1 MTRVTALSLVRR
13 ARRVILSVLDSG
25 DRRDDT
31 LLAELKDIPVS
42 RLDELMA
49 KNTAAGR
56 GANGRPAW
64 LAANHATV
72 ERVLLVPHNYESP
85 GVLRCNAAVLGKG
98 ENDWLFSVDVSL
110 ADFDTLPGLS
120 KRTGQDVLADLLM
133 RLPVLPLEEDQ
144 ERSWELT

>member
-1 MTRVTALSLVRR
+1 MTALSLVRR
-13 ARRVILSVLDSG
+13 ARRVILSVLGSG

-31 LLAELKDIPVS
+31 LLAELKDIPVN

-72 ERVLLVPHNYESP
+72 ERVILVPHNYASP
-85 GVLRCNAAVLGKG
+85 GVLRCNAAVLGRG

-120 KRTGQDVLADLLM
+120 KRTSQDVLADLLM
-133 RLPVLPLEEDQ
+133 RLPVLPLDEDQ
-144 ERSWELT
+144 ERSWELA

>member
-1 MTRVTALSLVRR
+1 MTALSLVRC
-13 ARRVILSVLDSG
+13 ARRAILSVLGSG

-31 LLAELKDIPVS
+31 LLAELKDIPVN

-72 ERVLLVPHNYESP
+72 ERVILVPHNYASP

-120 KRTGQDVLADLLM
+120 KKPIRTCW
-133 RLPVLPLEEDQ
+133 R
-144 ERSWELT
+144 TC

>member
-1 MTRVTALSLVRR
+1 MTALSLVRR

>member
-1 MTRVTALSLVRR
+1 MIVLSLVRR
-13 ARRVILSVLDSG
+13 ARRAIRSVLSSR

-31 LLAELKDIPVS
+31 LLAELKVIPVA

-72 ERVLLVPHNYESP
+72 ERVILVPHNYASP
-85 GVLRCNAAVLGKG
+85 GVLRCNAAVLGTG

-110 ADFDTLPGLS
+110 ADYDTLPGLARRS
-120 KRTGQDVLADLLM
+120 GQELLADLLM
-133 RLPVLPLEEDQ
+133 RLPVLPLDDDQ
-144 ERSWELT
+144 ERSWELPDDH